1 MAEGQL
7 RTVDPETGGACCA
20 TVAGETVEAGSADA
34 AEVPQSHRAVAIR
47 QRLLALPEPAVAD
60 EDPAADGEADDPRRC
75 GALMM
80 RLSGAATPTAIAA
93 WMGWT
98 LERTTRRWRSWT
110 AASTA
115 AGCG

>member
-1 MAEGQL
+1 
-7 RTVDPETGGACCA
+7 
-20 TVAGETVEAGSADA
+20 
-34 AEVPQSHRAVAIR
+34 VAIR

-98 LERTTRRWRSWT
+98 
-110 AASTA
+110 
-115 AGCG
+115 